1 MSTIQITEKHT
12 HMGSKK
18 ILTVAEL
25 LAVLLKLPSDTH
37 VVIDANSID
46 GTSEFYNV
54 SQVEV
59 PSEEDGY
66 CAVTLF
72 CEDTF
77 DSRQF

>member
-12 HMGSKK
+12 HMGAKK

-37 VVIDANSID
+37 VVIDANNID
-46 GTSEFYNV
+46 GTSIFYNV
-54 SQVEV
+54 SLLEV

-77 DSRQF
+77 DPRQF

>member
-1 MSTIQITEKHT
+1 MTSIQITEKHT

-25 LAVLLKLPSDTH
+25 VAILVKLPYDSH
-37 VVIDANSID
+37 VVIDAGNVD

-54 SQVEV
+54 SQVQL

-66 CAVTLF
+66 SALTLL

-77 DSRQF
+77 DPRQF